1 MPIPRNGP
9 RKKFLPTFD
18 AASIW
23 IFEWKKDREKN

>member
-18 AASIW
+18 ADFDLDI
-23 IFEWKKDREKN
+23 RVEKG